1 MTAPVPCAGGI
12 VHDAAGRLLVILRGQ
27 APSAGT
33 WSVPGGRCQPGEAP
47 PDACV
52 REVQEETGLAVVVER
67 WAGRVERPAPG
78 GRTYAIDD
86 YVCSTV
92 GGALGAADD
101 AAAARWVTRH
111 ELRELP
117 LAPGLWDTLQEWELL
132 PD

>member
-1 MTAPVPCAGGI
+1 MAALVPCAGGI
-12 VHDAAGRLLVILRGQ
+12 VHDAHGRLLVILRGH

-33 WSVPGGRCQPGEAP
+33 WSVPGGRCLTGEAP

-52 REVQEETGLAVVVER
+52 REVQEETGLAVVVRR

-86 YVCSTV
+86 YVCSAV
-92 GGALGAADD
+92 GGTLQAGDD
-101 AAAARWVTRH
+101 AVDARWVTRR

-117 LAPGLWDTLQEWELL
+117 LAPGLWDTLHEWQLL